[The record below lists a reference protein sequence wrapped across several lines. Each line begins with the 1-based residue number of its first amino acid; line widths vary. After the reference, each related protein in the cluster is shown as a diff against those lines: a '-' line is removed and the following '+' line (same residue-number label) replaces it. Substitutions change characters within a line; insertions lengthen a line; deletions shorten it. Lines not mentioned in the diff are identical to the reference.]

1 MRFSNIFFA
10 TAILFGGYFFSLPAT
25 ADATKQQFEQGLT
38 AIENGDYQTAFKL
51 WKPLAEDNDM
61 SAQFNLGMMYEKGD
75 GVGQD
80 YFEALKWYKKAAE
93 QGHTTA

>member
-38 AIENGDYQTAFKL
+38 AIENGDY
-51 WKPLAEDNDM
+51 
-61 SAQFNLGMMYEKGD
+61 
-75 GVGQD
+75 
-80 YFEALKWYKKAAE
+80 
-93 QGHTTA
+93 